1 MTYSACNT
9 KTIKVLSNIFSV
21 DFCEHC
27 ATIATTKRQKISEQG
42 NGEKSACISL
52 CGKPGRRSLL
62 GYCDVVYDLAVR
74 PCGLK
79 DGIGLHSQKGI
90 KVFLLFSIC
99 FPTAIYE

>member
-1 MTYSACNT
+1 M
-9 KTIKVLSNIFSV
+9 
-21 DFCEHC
+21 E
-27 ATIATTKRQKISEQG
+27 KRSER
-42 NGEKSACISL
+42 ISL
-52 CGKPGRRSLL
+52 YGKPGRRSLL

-79 DGIGLHSQKGI
+79 DDIGLLSQKGI